1 MLVFL
6 GIFKEKHNNIGY
18 DIKEN
23 NSNKQIV
30 GNIEIPYTSKSEQE
44 LVGKFFT
51 HFDNLITL
59 HQRKL
64 EEEKKKKKALQQLLL
79 TGIVRTN

>member
-1 MLVFL
+1 MVH
-6 GIFKEKHNNIGY
+6 ITKEGMEQKEVIIPP
-18 DIKEN
+18 DI
-23 NSNKQIV
+23 
-30 GNIEIPYTSKSEQE
+30 SEQAKI
-44 LVGKFFT
+44 GTFFGRI
-51 HFDNLITL
+51 DNLITL